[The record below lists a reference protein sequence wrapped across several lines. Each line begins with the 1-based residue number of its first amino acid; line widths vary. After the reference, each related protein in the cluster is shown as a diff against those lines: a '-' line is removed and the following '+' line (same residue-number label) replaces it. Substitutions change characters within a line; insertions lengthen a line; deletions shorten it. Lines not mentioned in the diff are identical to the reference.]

1 MTKQDWK
8 EKTTRVIIDAI
19 NRLPQSERDAF
30 VCKHYKGMAA
40 EEIATHL
47 QRTMKETESILSNA
61 ERRVSKN
68 LNRMNN
74 SIHHAHWAFC

>member
-1 MTKQDWK
+1 MTQRDWK

-19 NRLPQSERDAF
+19 NRLPQTERDAF
-30 VCKHYKGMAA
+30 VFKHYKGMAVV
-40 EEIATHL
+40 EIANHL
-47 QRTMKETESILSNA
+47 QRTAQETESILSRA

-74 SIHHAHWAFC
+74 SLQPAHWAFC